1 MKYYSEK
8 LHELFDTEEALFKA
22 ERADNENQAARE
34 KALAEKKEKEKKLTE
49 VRKIRAQEVEEAYKV
64 AEDAHKKADD
74 LMRSFLKD
82 YGSYH
87 TTFREV
93 RPHFG
98 LFDLL
103 ESIFR

>member
-8 LHELFDTEEALFKA
+8 LHKLYDTEEALFKA
-22 ERADNENQAARE
+22 ERADDEKQAAKE
-34 KALAEKKEKEKKLTE
+34 KALAEKKENEKKLAE
-49 VRKIRAQEVEEAYKV
+49 ARKIRAQEVEEAYKA
-64 AEDAHKKADD
+64 AEDARKKADD

-98 LFDLL
+98 LFDLF
-103 ESIFR
+103 ESIFH